1 MFLFLHGLALA
12 LGFLMGFGGGSG
24 FSHVSGGGM
33 ISAPMD
39 SGGGMPP
46 VVPGDSGGGMPP
58 ATGTAQGGG

>member
-12 LGFLMGFGGGSG
+12 LGFLMGFGGGSS
-24 FSHVSGGGM
+24 FSHISSGGM

-46 VVPGDSGGGMPP
+46 GDSGGGMPP
-58 ATGTAQGGG
+58 AAGTGQGGG

>member
-24 FSHVSGGGM
+24 FSHVSGGGEM

-46 VVPGDSGGGMPP
+46 GDSGGGMPP
-58 ATGTAQGGG
+58 ANGQGGG

>member
-12 LGFLMGFGGGSG
+12 LGFLMGVGGDSS
-24 FSHVSGGGM
+24 FSHLSGGGGM

-46 VVPGDSGGGMPP
+46 GDSGGGMPP
-58 ATGTAQGGG
+58 ANGQGGH

>member
-12 LGFLMGFGGGSG
+12 LGFLMGLEGGSG
-24 FSHVSGGGM
+24 FSHVSGGGGM

-46 VVPGDSGGGMPP
+46 VTPGDSGGGMPP
-58 ATGTAQGGG
+58 GNGQGGG